1 MPTDKPLKK
10 TRPFYQVDVFSS
22 APFMGNPL
30 AVIADADDL
39 SDQQMARIAR
49 WTNLSETTFLLKPTQ
64 EEADYRVRI
73 FTPTGELP
81 FAGHPTL
88 GTAHVFRELHG
99 VKGTHL
105 VQECAAGL
113 VAVKADDEQVSGLA
127 SELASELAFQAPP
140 TIKDGPL
147 DAAELEEICAA
158 LGISSELIQAHQ
170 WVDNGPGWAAVELPS
185 AQHVLDLE
193 PDFSAHP
200 TLKIGVV
207 GAYSEESSH
216 AFEVRAFA
224 PGIGEDPVTGSLNAS
239 IAQWLHRDGR
249 AGDGY
254 LASQGTAMGRAG
266 EIRISVE
273 SDVIWVGGSVTTIFQ
288 GTAEF

>member
-1 MPTDKPLKK
+1 MPSKIS
-10 TRPFYQVDVFSS
+10 RPYYQVDVFSS
-22 APFMGNPL
+22 EPFMGNPL

-39 SDQQMARIAR
+39 SAEQMARIAR

-64 EEADYRVRI
+64 EGADYRVRI

-99 VKGTHL
+99 EQGTQL
-105 VQECAAGL
+105 VQECVAGL
-113 VAVKADDEQVSGLA
+113 VAVRAIDGPASG
-127 SELASELAFQAPP
+127 LAFQAPP
-140 TIKDGPL
+140 TLKDGPL
-147 DAAELEEICAA
+147 DASDLDAACEA
-158 LGISSELIQAHQ
+158 LGISPDFIRAHQ
-170 WVDNGPGWAAVELPS
+170 WVDNGPGWAVVELPS

-200 TLKIGVV
+200 TLKLGVI
-207 GAYSEESSH
+207 GAYPEGAPH

-224 PGIGEDPVTGSLNAS
+224 QGIGEDPVTGSLNAS

-249 AGDGY
+249 AGEGY
-254 LASQGTAMGRAG
+254 LASQGTAIGRAG
-266 EIRISVE
+266 EIHISIE
-273 SDVIWVGGSVTTIFQ
+273 SHAIWVGSSVTTIFQ

>member
-1 MPTDKPLKK
+1 MFTEIPPRKL
-10 TRPFYQVDVFSS
+10 RPFYQVDVFGSE
-22 APFMGNPL
+22 PFMGNPL

-64 EEADYRVRI
+64 EDADYRVRI

-99 VKGTHL
+99 VKGTQL

-113 VAVKADDEQVSGLA
+113 VAVKADDEQAFGLA
-127 SELASELAFQAPP
+127 SGSASELAFQAPP

-147 DAAELEEICAA
+147 EAAELEEICAA

-185 AQHVLDLE
+185 AQQVLDLQ
-193 PDFSAHP
+193 PDFNAHP
-200 TLKIGVV
+200 TLKLGVV
-207 GAYSEESSH
+207 GAYPEGSPH

-249 AGDGY
+249 AGEGY
-254 LASQGTAMGRAG
+254 LASQGTAIGRAG
-266 EIRISVE
+266 EIRINAE